1 MGALVL
7 GFIIYECNTEYF
19 RDLYAENVLEA
30 RRHRVPCEKWPT
42 KDEAKRLTERHAD
55 VVTRIEAVNP
65 GHIQFRLRSRHT
77 GGCRGRADIHI
88 YFASVSNRDEII
100 AIIGDEKYFFG
111 VPYDMANW

>member
-7 GFIIYECNTEYF
+7 ALIIYECNTEYF
-19 RDLYAENVLEA
+19 RDLYAENILEA

-42 KDEAKRLTERHAD
+42 FDEAERLVEERAD
-55 VVTRIEAVNP
+55 VVSRIEAVNP
-65 GHIQFRLRSRHT
+65 GRIQFRVR
-77 GGCRGRADIHI
+77 GGDGRGCHGRADIHI